1 MQIWSVSLWPPCNLS
16 RNQNCDS
23 DFISHSNPTTV
34 VFSTF
39 LLLATNKN
47 ESCRT
52 RRVIQLASG
61 AVRAQVQQT
70 VVTSLP
76 PLTGWGD
83 QSGQM
88 LVWSQ
93 RLSGSLSSWPCF
105 SPQCQGW
112 DETCPGIRPCTRTL
126 GHSLESC
133 GPGMWQEENIYC
145 EDSFRKSEMTTTK
158 WKFNFEILFILK
170 LKRI

>member
-16 RNQNCDS
+16 RNPNCDS
-23 DFISHSNPTTV
+23 DFISRSNPTTV

-93 RLSGSLSSWPCF
+93 RLSGSLSL
-105 SPQCQGW
+105 
-112 DETCPGIRPCTRTL
+112 PGLASLLRVRGEMKL
-126 GHSLESC
+126 VLES
-133 GPGMWQEENIYC
+133 GPALGPWVTRWRVADQEC
-145 EDSFRKSEMTTTK
+145 DRRK
-158 WKFNFEILFILK
+158 IFIVKTVFASQRWHLPYK
-170 LKRI
+170 AIE